1 MFTSPPSSCAIFFFL
16 IDHRHARRSI
26 RVPPSSWLGAP
37 PQCKDGSQPSSWRD
51 RDMGGVP
58 QPAGRA
64 HALHATCDTAASC
77 RHSIPFRAAPLSRD
91 PIAFPWREWQGSLPP
106 FAQLGAM
113 QQNGDKNELLSAPG
127 SNLFPCCIDATQL
140 SEARCRG
147 MDPRLHAV
155 HDGAAMRA
163 ANTHDAHDKKDGG
176 RGQCNFN
183 TSTFYSQL
191 TTPMYNNLT
200 QPLLSFTR
208 PKKKVGGNNHH
219 E

>member
-1 MFTSPPSSCAIFFFL
+1 
-16 IDHRHARRSI
+16 
-26 RVPPSSWLGAP
+26 
-37 PQCKDGSQPSSWRD
+37 
-51 RDMGGVP
+51 
-58 QPAGRA
+58 
-64 HALHATCDTAASC
+64 
-77 RHSIPFRAAPLSRD
+77 
-91 PIAFPWREWQGSLPP
+91 
-106 FAQLGAM
+106 M
-113 QQNGDKNELLSAPG
+113 QQNGDKNELLSVPG

-183 TSTFYSQL
+183 TSTLYSQL

-219 E
+219 EWITQHSTKMVLSTKTFPIIGGLVDVHAVRPRTFYLPLLWVIAAYSQFTDIYLPNNITLKSTVAKWKKKERKKEKKPSFSISKQTQN